1 MDPAD
6 GLIEGLLPRC
16 TFPPAG
22 TSVVCGV
29 SGGADSSALVVLA
42 RAAGLDVHVV
52 HIDHG
57 LRAGGADEARMVGA
71 LANRF
76 GASFRSTTVEIASG
90 PNLEERARAARLA
103 VLGPDALTA
112 HTADDQAETVL
123 LRLIRGAGVDG
134 LGAMRPGP
142 TKPMLGLR
150 RLETERVCRTLGIHW
165 VEDPSNG
172 DPRFWRNR
180 VRSEVLPLLSE
191 IADRDVVPL
200 LVRSAAHARSHDDA
214 LTDLLPDGD
223 PQDTR
228 WLRTLP
234 ADRAR
239 LVLRRWIAAQTGRP
253 ISSGATDRVMDVAT
267 HRTRGTDLEGGWH
280 LGRTGG
286 RLELRSLG

>member
-6 GLIEGLLPRC
+6 GLIEGLLSRC

-42 RAAGLDVHVV
+42 GAAGLDVHVV
-52 HIDHG
+52 HVDHG
-57 LRAGGADEARMVGA
+57 LRPEGADEVRMVSA

-76 GASFRSTTVEIASG
+76 GATFESTTVEVSSG
-90 PNLEERARAARLA
+90 PNLEERARAARQA

-123 LRLIRGAGVDG
+123 LRLIRGTGVAG

-142 TKPMLGLR
+142 TKPMLDLR
-150 RLETERVCRTLGIHW
+150 RSDTERVCRTLGVRW
-165 VEDPSNG
+165 LEDPSNV

-180 VRSEVLPLLSE
+180 IRSEVIPLLSE

-200 LVRSAAHARSHDDA
+200 LARSAAHARSHDDA
-214 LTDLLPDGD
+214 LTDLLPAGD
-223 PQDTR
+223 PRDTR

-253 ISSGATDRVMDVAT
+253 ISSSATDRVMDVAS

-280 LGRTGG
+280 LGRASG
-286 RLELRSLG
+286 RLELRSVG